1 VLQSKVESQT
11 QSIIKEIAIQV
22 LKDEAKAVENLCAF
36 IGPEFERAAE
46 MLLQCEGRVVVT
58 GVGKA
63 GHIGRKLAAT
73 LASTGTHALFVSAA
87 EAAHGDLGMMKHGDV
102 VIALSHS
109 GASDEVVRILPVIKD
124 IGARLIA
131 MTSKPESPLAK
142 AAEVVLLT
150 GVTQEADP
158 RGLAPTSSAVA
169 MLALGDALAIAVS
182 VARGFTA
189 QDILRFHPGGALGK
203 LKIVNGRSE

>member
-1 VLQSKVESQT
+1 VDAQT
-11 QSIIKEIAIQV
+11 AKTINQIAIQV
-22 LKDEAKAVENLCAF
+22 LTEEAKAVENLLQQ

-46 MLLQCEGRVVVT
+46 MILNCNGRVVVT
-58 GVGKA
+58 GIGKA

-87 EAAHGDLGMMKHGDV
+87 EAAHGDLGMMKRGDV

-109 GASDEVVRILPVIKD
+109 GASDEVVHILPIIRD
-124 IGARLIA
+124 MGARLIA
-131 MTSKPESPLAK
+131 ITSKPDSPLAQ
-142 AAEVVLLT
+142 ASEVVLLT

-158 RGLAPTSSAVA
+158 RGLAPTSSAIA
-169 MLALGDALAIAVS
+169 MLALGDALAMAVS

-189 QDILRFHPGGALGK
+189 EDFLRFHPGGALGK
-203 LKIVNGRSE
+203 LKNKM

>member
-1 VLQSKVESQT
+1 MESQT
-11 QSIIKEIAIQV
+11 KSTIKEIAIQV
-22 LKDEAKAVENLCAF
+22 LKDEAQAVENLCAF

-58 GVGKA
+58 GIGKA

-87 EAAHGDLGMMKHGDV
+87 EAAHGDLGMMKDGDV

-109 GASDEVVRILPVIKD
+109 GASDEVVHILPVIHD
-124 IGARLIA
+124 IGAHLIA
-131 MTSKPESPLAK
+131 ITSKPESPLAK
-142 AAEVVLLT
+142 AASVVLLT
-150 GVTQEADP
+150 GVEKEADP

-169 MLALGDALAIAVS
+169 MLALGDALAMAVS
-182 VARGFTA
+182 VARGFTRE
-189 QDILRFHPGGALGK
+189 DFLRFHPGGALGK
-203 LKIVNGRSE
+203 LKIVNGRSK

>member
-1 VLQSKVESQT
+1 MEERTNIV
-11 QSIIKEIAIQV
+11 EIAKRV
-22 LKDEAKAVENLCAF
+22 LKLEAEAVANLAAHLDEN
-36 IGPEFERAAE
+36 FERAAE

-58 GVGKA
+58 GMGKA

-73 LASTGTHALFVSAA
+73 LASTGTHALVISAA

-109 GASDEVVRILPVIKD
+109 GASDEVVRILPIIKD

-150 GVTQEADP
+150 GVTKEADP

-189 QDILRFHPGGALGK
+189 QDFLRFHPGGALGK
-203 LKIVNGRSE
+203 TEV

>member
-1 VLQSKVESQT
+1 MESQT
-11 QSIIKEIAIQV
+11 KSTIKEIAIQV
-22 LKDEAKAVENLCAF
+22 LKDEAQAIENLCTF

-46 MLLQCEGRVVVT
+46 MLLQCQGRVVVT
-58 GVGKA
+58 GIGKA

-87 EAAHGDLGMMKHGDV
+87 EAAHGDLGMMKNGDV

-109 GASDEVVRILPVIKD
+109 GASDEVVHILPIIRD
-124 IGARLIA
+124 MGARLIA
-131 MTSKPESPLAK
+131 ITSKPDSPLAQ
-142 AAEVVLLT
+142 ASEVVLLT

-169 MLALGDALAIAVS
+169 MLALGDALAMAVS
-182 VARGFTA
+182 VARGFTRE
-189 QDILRFHPGGALGK
+189 DFLRFHPGGALGK
-203 LKIVNGRSE
+203 LKIVNGRSK

>member
-1 VLQSKVESQT
+1 MESQT
-11 QSIIKEIAIQV
+11 KDAIREIAIQV
-22 LKDEAKAVENLCAF
+22 LKDEAQAVENLCAL

-58 GVGKA
+58 GIGKA

-109 GASDEVVRILPVIKD
+109 GASDEVVHILPIIKD
-124 IGARLIA
+124 LGARLIA
-131 MTSKPESPLAK
+131 ITSKPESPLAK

-150 GVTQEADP
+150 GVAKEADP

-169 MLALGDALAIAVS
+169 MLALGDALAMAVS
-182 VARGFTA
+182 VARGFTRE
-189 QDILRFHPGGALGK
+189 DFLRFHPGGALGK
-203 LKIVNGRSE
+203 LKIVYGRSE

>member
-1 VLQSKVESQT
+1 MEERTNIV
-11 QSIIKEIAIQV
+11 EIAKRV
-22 LKDEAKAVENLCAF
+22 LKLEAEAVANLAAHLDEN
-36 IGPEFERAAE
+36 FERAAE

-58 GVGKA
+58 GMGKA

-73 LASTGTHALFVSAA
+73 LASTGTHALFISAA

-109 GASDEVVRILPVIKD
+109 GASDEVVRILPIIKD

-150 GVTQEADP
+150 GVTKEADP

-189 QDILRFHPGGALGK
+189 QDFLRFHPGGALGK
-203 LKIVNGRSE
+203 TEV